1 MLTDIVLVFFTA
13 SEVPSKDDRNS
24 FKLQNKNKEHSP
36 KDVFQRYEYHMGII
50 ALTYLKKTLTT
61 DLISCI
67 PTLVTLNRSKSFY
80 YFKLFKF
87 FQIIRIF
94 EQMSTMKRVFV
105 NKWMKDAVELEY
117 LFQLFKSTML
127 AFLLFH
133 MFTCIWVRESISYA
147 NSWVYNELDS
157 SG

>member
-1 MLTDIVLVFFTA
+1 MLTDIILVFFTA

-50 ALTYLKKTLTT
+50 ALTYMKKTLTT
-61 DLISCI
+61 DLMSCI

-117 LFQLFKSTML
+117 LF
-127 AFLLFH
+127 
-133 MFTCIWVRESISYA
+133 
-147 NSWVYNELDS
+147 
-157 SG
+157 